1 MVLQRLLIAS
11 ACVVAAAQAQ
21 TPAAFW
27 TAVGPDLQAVHDLRH
42 EQDSLLGR
50 ITTHLHRLDPDLTC
64 ELGTA
69 GDGVFELIVS
79 ADGLSRLIPTVR
91 AVVGSAPAIK
101 NWRFIAFRPRVGTS
115 FSVKYEGYNLD
126 PKALWFRPERDGKK
140 VGLWLYLPGAE
151 DEGHRQRAIGAAFI
165 MLDMV
170 IGELDAM
177 TKIGFM
183 EFRKLPQNPRGQ
195 KLRPIGEL
203 PAIVDSLP

>member
-11 ACVVAAAQAQ
+11 ACAVAAAQAQ

-42 EQDSLLGR
+42 EQGSLLGR

-151 DEGHRQRAIGAAFI
+151 DEV
-165 MLDMV
+165 DMV

-195 KLRPIGEL
+195 GLRPIGEL

>member
-1 MVLQRLLIAS
+1 MALQRLLMAS
-11 ACVVAAAQAQ
+11 AFVVTAAQGQ

-27 TAVGPDLQAVHDLRH
+27 TAVGPNLQVVHDLRH
-42 EQDSLLGR
+42 EQDSLLGLV
-50 ITTHLHRLDPDLTC
+50 TTHLHRLDPDLTC

-69 GDGVFELIVS
+69 RDGVFELIVS
-79 ADGLSRLIPTVR
+79 ADGRSRLIPTVR
-91 AVVGSAPAIK
+91 ALVASAPAIK
-101 NWRFIAFRPRVGTS
+101 NWRFIAFRPRLGTS
-115 FSVKYEGYNLD
+115 FGVKYEGYNLD

-195 KLRPIGEL
+195 GLRPIGEL